1 MERTEG
7 DRQKESELLILSLIP
22 GTGEKN
28 CVDTRKFS
36 PQWHHSGTT
45 ATMHCDATYVIENNR
60 CISSPNSIQVD
71 EIHGI
76 YYPCYSALN

>member
-7 DRQKESELLILSLIP
+7 DRQKESELPISSLIP
-22 GTGEKN
+22 GTGERIVLIQGN
-28 CVDTRKFS
+28 F
-36 PQWHHSGTT
+36 HHSGTT
-45 ATMHCDATYVIENNR
+45 ATVHCDATYVIENNR

-76 YYPCYSALN
+76 YYPCYYAPLN